1 MTAMSRNLIG
11 QLVGGLAVVAVVLG
25 AWCFPAAILFP
36 VMMTLSVWGLLLGP
50 LLAAVAGCGLFL
62 LRGRSTVWDWV
73 LLCASAGLW
82 AGSGWWNLHAFAAG
96 YYIRIDFL
104 ALIPAMWAALLIPLV
119 VVLRRMW
126 PGQDS
131 VSQE

>member
-11 QLVGGLAVVAVVLG
+11 QLAGGLVVVAVVLG
-25 AWCFPAAILFP
+25 AWLFPAAILFP

-50 LLAAVAGCGLFL
+50 MVAAVAGCGLFL

-73 LLCASAGLW
+73 LLCVSAGLW
-82 AGSGWWNLHAFAAG
+82 VGSGWWNLHAFAAG

-104 ALIPAMWAALLIPLV
+104 ALIPAMWAALLLPLV

-131 VSQE
+131 LSQE